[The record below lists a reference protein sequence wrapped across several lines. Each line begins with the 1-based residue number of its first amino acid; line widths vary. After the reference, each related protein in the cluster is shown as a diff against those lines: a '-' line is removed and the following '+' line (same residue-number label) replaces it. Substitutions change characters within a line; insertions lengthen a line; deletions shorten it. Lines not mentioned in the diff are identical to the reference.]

1 MSEAIL
7 IYKEDEHSIRPYK
20 YFAETGDCADSLGV
34 LNVSKQNYANHFAFR
49 VAGRLKVKH
58 AP

>member
-1 MSEAIL
+1 MSQL
-7 IYKEDEHSIRPYK
+7 IYEVKEDEHSIRPYK
-20 YFAETGDCADSLGV
+20 YFAELGDCADSLHV
-34 LNVSKQNYANHFAFR
+34 KNVDKRMYADRFAFR